1 MEQYW
6 EEVMQEA
13 LATIKWIT
21 GCDCKH
27 DIREIEEVIA
37 RHKKKSSTT
46 WHEAERLNT
55 AKSGW
60 LWACHEKKAHEAE
73 AAHK

>member
-1 MEQYW
+1 MEHYW

-27 DIREIEEVIA
+27 DI
-37 RHKKKSSTT
+37 
-46 WHEAERLNT
+46 LNT
-55 AKSGW
+55 AKTGW